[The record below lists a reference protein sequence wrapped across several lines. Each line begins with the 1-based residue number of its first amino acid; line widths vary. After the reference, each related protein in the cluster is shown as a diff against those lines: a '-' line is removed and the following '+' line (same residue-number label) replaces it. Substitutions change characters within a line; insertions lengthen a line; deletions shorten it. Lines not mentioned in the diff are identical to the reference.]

1 MMALTVG
8 FSGILLT
15 GLVAA
20 VGACALQDTAEDE

>member
-1 MMALTVG
+1 VIG

-20 VGACALQDTAEDE
+20 VGVRALQEATGREPM